1 MAPNRQMPNH
11 VASAAVVELV
21 VSPDA
26 IIGSAPDDVRVSF
39 PPLAAI
45 KPSDIT
51 TSFCCHVHFL
61 AGAQAAES
69 WQAARPDSQ
78 MLDLEAAFVFGQHA
92 AAPLTL
98 RRGQVELTLRNRRP
112 LTARH
117 VNDHPC
123 P

>member
-1 MAPNRQMPNH
+1 M
-11 VASAAVVELV
+11 VELL

-61 AGAQAAES
+61 AGPQAAES

-78 MLDLEAAFVFGQHA
+78 MLDLDEAFVLGQHA
-92 AAPLTL
+92 RGALTL
-98 RRGQVELTLRNRRP
+98 GRGQVEFTLRDRRP
-112 LTARH
+112 PAAARH
-117 VNDHPC
+117 VDDHPR